1 MPDPATPPAPSAP
14 SATRRIQLG
23 TLTALSLLLA
33 VLLWVPVLVAAAEPQ
48 TALSGRLGWMI
59 VTALA
64 GTAIA
69 AAIGITVWRREEFGA
84 PARQLHPL
92 GIVCAALL
100 ALPVAAMTAFSIEG
114 AYSAMALFF
123 LVLWLLP
130 EVIGIATV
138 LVLTVGVVAGQAVHH
153 GLGFGGVAGPVISAV
168 AAIAVMWGYR
178 MLVRSADENAE
189 LVTELRATQAALAE
203 TERASG
209 RTAERARLARD
220 LHDTTAQH
228 LSSIRLLAASALRD
242 DAGADERGARLGEI
256 ERTAGDALREVR
268 EIIADLTPP
277 ELRDADLA
285 AALDR
290 VVTGRPGASFGASFT
305 ASGERWP
312 VSMAAST
319 ALLRATQEALNNTEA
334 HGRAAH
340 VEVRLRFEADAVSVE
355 IDDDGAGFD
364 AEAWFERPELAAA
377 RADGSG
383 TGLRGL
389 QARMRELGGFV
400 SVVAEPGEGT
410 LVRAELPRRAAESR
424 TS

>member
-1 MPDPATPPAPSAP
+1 MPDPAAPPAPPAP

-59 VTALA
+59 ATALA

-69 AAIGITVWRREEFGA
+69 AAIGIVVWRRDGFGA

-92 GIVCAALL
+92 GVLCAALL
-100 ALPVAAMTAFSIEG
+100 ALPVAAMTAFSVEG

-130 EVIGIATV
+130 EGIGIATV

-268 EIIADLTPP
+268 AIIADLTPP

-285 AALDR
+285 AALER
-290 VVTGRPGASFGASFT
+290 VVAGRPGASFAAT
-305 ASGERWP
+305 GERWP

-319 ALLRATQEALNNTEA
+319 ALLRATQEALHNAEA
-334 HGRAAH
+334 HGRAEH
-340 VEVRLRFEADAVSVE
+340 VDVRLRFADDAVSVE

-364 AEAWFERPELAAA
+364 AEAWFDRPELAAA